1 MTECRDGLQSS
12 VIGHQTEFH
21 HLSTHQIQVIM
32 LQKRTDL
39 RNIAIIAHVDHG
51 KTTLVDFMLR
61 QAHTF
66 RENQQVAERV
76 MDSNDLE
83 RERGITILAKNTAIR
98 IPDENGNVVKI
109 NIVDTPG
116 HADFGGEVE
125 RIMNMVDGV
134 LLLVDAAEGPMPQTR
149 FVLKKALERGHKAIV
164 VINKVDRKDAE
175 PARVLNETF
184 DLFIELGAS
193 DEQADFPVIYAKAT
207 TGQAGTSPDLG
218 PDLQPLFDVILRH
231 VPAPKVDAEAPLQL
245 LVTTLGYDDY
255 RGVTA
260 VGRIFAG
267 KIEAGQRLARLTVAG
282 ENLPERARYL
292 YQFQGLETIEVDE
305 ASAGDIVSLAGLE
318 GIGIGETLADPENP
332 VALPTIKVEEPT
344 VRMTFGVN
352 TSPFTGREGKW
363 STSRRLRERL
373 YDELRSNVALR
384 VEDTDSAEN
393 FLVSGRGELHLGILI
408 ETMRREGYEFQVSR
422 PEVIFHKAADGVT
435 LLEPYEE
442 VHIETSTDTVG
453 VVVEMLGGRR
463 GQMMDM
469 QDTGQGTTRLVY
481 VVPTRGLLGF
491 RYQFLTSTRGMG
503 VMNAIFHGYDEMAG
517 PMASRSSGSL
527 VAWEAGT
534 STTYALKSAEERGVL
549 FIGPG
554 VDVYEGMVVGENA
567 RTEDIAV
574 NVCKKKHLTNMRSS
588 RGEMEIRLTA
598 PRQMSL
604 DEAIEYLSDDELLE
618 VTPENFRIRKRI
630 LNTESRGKQT
640 KKVKELLEV

>member
-1 MTECRDGLQSS
+1 M
-12 VIGHQTEFH
+12 
-21 HLSTHQIQVIM
+21 QIE
-32 LQKRTDL
+32 RTDL

-51 KTTLVDFMLR
+51 KTTLVDGLLG
-61 QAHTF
+61 QSHTF
-66 RENQQVAERV
+66 RENQHVEERV

-83 RERGITILAKNTAIR
+83 RERGITILAKNTAISLVD
-98 IPDENGNVVKI
+98 PVTKQPVKI

-125 RIMNMVDGV
+125 RVMNMVDGV

-149 FVLKKALERGHKAIV
+149 FVLKKALEMGHKAIV

-193 DEQADFPVIYAKAT
+193 EEQADFPVVYAQATAGKAGLT
-207 TGQAGTSPDLG
+207 PELESN
-218 PDLQPLFDVILRH
+218 LQPMFDVILKH
-231 VPAPKVDAEAPLQL
+231 IPCPKVDPDAPMQM

-260 VGRIFAG
+260 IGRVFAG
-267 KIEAGQRLARLTVAG
+267 TIKAGQKMARIKLDGTI
-282 ENLPERARYL
+282 LPESARYL
-292 YQFQGLETIEVDE
+292 YTFKGLNKIEIDE
-305 ASAGDIVSLAGLE
+305 VKAGDIISLAGLE
-318 GIGIGETLADPENP
+318 GIAIGETLADPTNP

-352 TSPFTGREGKW
+352 TSPFTGREGTW
-363 STSRRLRERL
+363 GTSRKIRERL
-373 YDELRSNVALR
+373 FDELRTNVSLR
-384 VEDTDSAEN
+384 VEETESAEN

-422 PEVIFHKAADGVT
+422 PEVIYHKADDGA

-442 VHIETSTDTVG
+442 VHIETSNETVG
-453 VVVEMLGGRR
+453 VVVEMLGSRR
-463 GQMMDM
+463 GKMMDM
-469 QDTGQGTTRLVY
+469 QDNGQGMTRIVY

-491 RYQFLTSTRGMG
+491 RYQFLTSTRGAGIMHT
-503 VMNAIFHGYDEMAG
+503 IFNGYDELAG
-517 PMASRSSGSL
+517 QISSRTRGSI

-534 STTYALKSAEERGVL
+534 TTAYALKSAEERGQL
-549 FIGPG
+549 FVGPG
-554 VDVYEGMVVGENA
+554 VEVYEGMVIGENA
-567 RTEDIAV
+567 RGSDLPI
-574 NVCKKKHLTNMRSS
+574 NVCKKKHLTNMRAS
-588 RGEMEIRLTA
+588 GGDMEIRLTP
-598 PRQMSL
+598 PRTMSL

-630 LNTESRGKQT
+630 LSTDERGKQT
-640 KKVKELLEV
+640 KKAKEQFGE

>member
-1 MTECRDGLQSS
+1 
-12 VIGHQTEFH
+12 
-21 HLSTHQIQVIM
+21 M
-32 LQKRTDL
+32 LKERTDL

-66 RENQQVAERV
+66 RENQQVVERV

-98 IPDENGNVVKI
+98 IPDERGNMVKI

-149 FVLKKALERGHKAIV
+149 FVLKKALERGHKAVV
-164 VINKVDRKDAE
+164 VINKIDRKDAE
-175 PARVLNETF
+175 PDRVLNETF
-184 DLFIELGAS
+184 DLFIELGAT

-207 TGQAGTSPDLG
+207 TGQAGTQPDLG
-218 PDLQPLFDVILRH
+218 SDLGPLFETILRSI
-231 VPAPKVDAEAPLQL
+231 PAPRVDLDAPLQL
-245 LVTTLGYDDY
+245 LVTTLGYNEY

-267 KIEAGQRLARLTVAG
+267 KLKVGQALARLTTTG

-292 YQFQGLETIEVDE
+292 YQFQGLETIEVDQ

-332 VALPTIKVEEPT
+332 VALPPIKVEEPT

-352 TSPFTGREGKW
+352 TSPFAGREGKW
-363 STSRRLRERL
+363 GTSRRLRERL

-384 VEDTDSAEN
+384 VQDTDSAEN

-422 PEVIFHKAADGVT
+422 PEVIFRQSEDGT
-435 LLEPYEE
+435 LLEPFEE
-442 VHIETSTDTVG
+442 VHIETSSETVG

-469 QDTGQGTTRLVY
+469 GDTGTGTASLTYL
-481 VVPTRGLLGF
+481 VPTRGLLGF

-503 VMNAIFHGYDEMAG
+503 VMNTVFHGYKEMAG
-517 PMASRSSGSL
+517 SMPSRSSGSL

-534 STTYALKSAEERGVL
+534 STAYALKNAEDRGVL

-554 VDVYEGMVVGENA
+554 MEVYEGLVVGETA
-567 RTEDIAV
+567 RAEDLAV
-574 NVCKKKHLTNMRSS
+574 NVCKKKHLTNMRAA
-588 RGEMEIRLTA
+588 RGDMEIRLTP

-604 DEAIEYLSDDELLE
+604 DEAIEYLADDELLE
-618 VTPENFRIRKRI
+618 VTPQAFRIRKRI
-630 LNTESRGKQT
+630 MNTEERQKQQ
-640 KKVKELLEV
+640 KKAKELLEA